1 MENKNANIFV
11 SSVAKISER
20 LKYYGDANLEN
31 ISLLRLIY
39 KYACYASSYAQ
50 LQTLDKMVARLQ
62 KEDSYICLEIQ
73 SSGVVSYSSP
83 VGVVTIGETNARP
96 TLSAA
101 SITVG
106 EEVDIYT
113 FTYADLF
120 SGYSDDA
127 GGTPSS
133 FVVSQNPPSGGTL
146 YYDGVEVVQGQ
157 LLYDATKLTYNRGA
171 DAAYSDYINFYANDD
186 NAQLP
191 LASSVSSVAITVEE
205 KLIENTP
212 PTIQDFSIVSN
223 NRYITPLRS
232 SNFNAYYS
240 DPDGDNLGAIK
251 VKKIPTSNKGKFMY
265 YGSEVQEGTIIT
277 VEQMDVS
284 GTPPFYH
291 EGADQNEVNSD
302 VLEVYVRSRTGDT
315 SWVE

>member
-11 SSVAKISER
+11 SSVAKVSER
-20 LKYYGDANLEN
+20 LKYYGDTNLEN

-39 KYACYASSYAQ
+39 KYACYATSYAH
-50 LQTLDKMVARLQ
+50 LQTLDKMVSRLQ
-62 KEDSYICLEIQ
+62 REDNLICLEHQ
-73 SSGVVSYSSP
+73 SSGIVSYSAP
-83 VGVVTIGETNARP
+83 VGNVEVGGTNTRP
-96 TLSAA
+96 TLSAT

-113 FTYADLF
+113 FAYSDLF
-120 SGYSDDA
+120 SGYTDD
-127 GGTPSS
+127 GGGSPSS
-133 FVVSQNPPSGGTL
+133 FVVSQLPSSGNL
-146 YYDGVEVVQGQ
+146 LYDGVQIIAGE
-157 LLYDATKLTYNRGA
+157 LLYDITKVTYQRNGV
-171 DAAYSDYINFYANDD
+171 DAYSSSFDYYAYDDD
-186 NAQLP
+186 NQLP
-191 LASSVSSVAITVEE
+191 LASLEVTCSITVEAV
-205 KLIENTP
+205 LVENTP
-212 PTIQDFSIVSN
+212 PTIQDFSIVSS

-251 VKKIPTSNKGKFMY
+251 VKKIPTSNNGKFMF
-265 YGSEVQEGTIIT
+265 YGLEVQEGAIIT
-277 VEQMDVS
+277 VEQMDVA

-302 VLEVYVRSRTGDT
+302 ILEVYVRSRTGDT